1 MCGAFEIVL
10 VRLAQSL
17 TFTRKGRTM
26 HFWHRLKIEGAGWS
40 IVLFVTVM
48 ELFQFLCFW
57 GLPDPFCPSS
67 RAVELGATTG
77 GWWLLPTGFHFQRRA
92 MPTARTEQLP
102 TGGSSLT
109 RDRKQGCCPFA
120 CLDVVCWFP
129 RVGCALYFAV
139 EFRMNRQV
147 KRLARLVCVG
157 AWRGSEYAARPC
169 CTMFTCVVS
178 FAL

>member
-77 GWWLLPTGFHFQRRA
+77 GWWLLPTGFHFHGERCRPQGRSNCQQAAPLSR
-92 MPTARTEQLP
+92 
-102 TGGSSLT
+102 GIGSRVLSIRVPRCGVLVF
-109 RDRKQGCCPFA
+109 PV
-120 CLDVVCWFP
+120 LDVHSILQWS
-129 RVGCALYFAV
+129 
-139 EFRMNRQV
+139 
-147 KRLARLVCVG
+147 
-157 AWRGSEYAARPC
+157 SE
-169 CTMFTCVVS
+169 
-178 FAL
+178 